1 MSEPITLAAV
11 IHGESG
17 AGKSYF
23 AGTTPAPRL
32 ILDAEGGSR
41 FIKANRRKVKWD
53 PNEGPPPADDG
64 TWDACV
70 VPIRDWVTMD
80 AAFNHL
86 NNGEHPFRSVVVD
99 SLTELQKRLV
109 DAVAGTDQP
118 TLQQWGIIGRHFEDM
133 IRRLRDLTFHEKK
146 PIEAVILLCL
156 SHLRDNETRPFLKGQ
171 IELTLPAF
179 VDVVGYLYADNNGD
193 GTIAHRMLLAPANNI
208 IAKDRTA
215 ALVEHYGIV
224 ATDAQAVEWLEI
236 LEAEFGNPDA
246 TATKKKNTEREAD

>member
-1 MSEPITLAAV
+1 MTEAITLAAV

-41 FIKANRRKVKWD
+41 FIKANRRKKKWD
-53 PNEGPPPADDG
+53 PLEGPPPEYDG

-70 VPIRDWVTMD
+70 VPIRDWQTMD
-80 AAFNHL
+80 AAYTWL
-86 NNGEHPFRSVVVD
+86 NDYDHSFRSVVVD

-109 DAVAGTDQP
+109 DSVAGTDQP
-118 TLQQWGIIGRHFEDM
+118 SLQQWGTIGRHFEDM

-146 PIEAVILLCL
+146 PVEAVILLCL
-156 SHLRDNETRPFLKGQ
+156 SHLRDGETRPFLKGQ

-179 VDVVGYLYADNNGD
+179 VDVVGYLYADAAGD
-193 GTIAHRMLLAPANNI
+193 GTIDHRMLLVPANNI

-215 ALVEHYGIV
+215 ELVARYGP
-224 ATDAQAVEWLEI
+224 THRDANIVEWLSI
-236 LEAEFGNPDA
+236 LDAEFGNPDGG
-246 TATKKKNTEREAD
+246 NE